1 MYASPQGCA
10 SEWRGTADTKPH
22 TLKFPLPFNDPA
34 GSGIVTLQSV
44 LQAYEHVLPR
54 HGVKADEDTYYYR
67 LLLKLSLD
75 PALDWWIKL
84 NRETGTT
91 GG

>member
-1 MYASPQGCA
+1 MA
-10 SEWRGTADTKPH
+10 RVLTKKPTPWH
-22 TLKFPLPFNDPA
+22 ACNSFAPPPRAAYYPA